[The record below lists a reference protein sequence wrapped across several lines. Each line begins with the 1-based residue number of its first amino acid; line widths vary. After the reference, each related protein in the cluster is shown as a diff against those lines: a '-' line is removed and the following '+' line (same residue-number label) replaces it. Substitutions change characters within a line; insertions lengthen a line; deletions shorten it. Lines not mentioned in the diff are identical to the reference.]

1 MTERIT
7 LEIPVEIS
15 DVHYEWVEEFI
26 EENGLEM
33 EPEQLLASNF
43 QGDGVERQVE
53 ELAHELHQQMKRE
66 TKEEQGTRRN
76 PMR

>member
-7 LEIPVEIS
+7 LEISAEVS
-15 DVHYEWVEEFI
+15 DVHYKWVEEFI
-26 EENGLEM
+26 EENDLEV

-66 TKEEQGTRRN
+66 TEEEQATRRN
-76 PMR
+76 PMS